1 MQILPGHLQSGSI
14 VLNENIPTLSIGRT
28 LVATVLSAPKSG
40 QVLVSMFGRRIMVET
55 TMALHRGQV
64 LNLKVHAL
72 SPRIVL
78 KLADS
83 GIEGQSPSLRNLGNA
98 LSRLV
103 GSFGDKPI
111 ESFLLQEI
119 VRRLP
124 SRPGND
130 AGQAEIVAALAEQMT
145 QHPEALAFLLIPLVD
160 EESGGSA
167 KVSVER
173 DGDAY
178 VLHFGIDTDRLGSL
192 ECTARMDRG
201 VEVEIMTPSEDTA
214 DFLNGHL
221 HELEAGLEPFGV
233 RYVRVARTALKDHLL
248 KGVDVLV

>member
-130 AGQAEIVAALAEQMT
+130 AGKAEIVAALAEQLT
-145 QHPEALAFLLIPLVD
+145 QHPEALASCSFLWWMKNRAAVRRYRSNGTAMHMFCTSESIPTVW
-160 EESGGSA
+160 EASSARPGWIGG
-167 KVSVER
+167 
-173 DGDAY
+173 
-178 VLHFGIDTDRLGSL
+178 
-192 ECTARMDRG
+192 
-201 VEVEIMTPSEDTA
+201 
-214 DFLNGHL
+214 
-221 HELEAGLEPFGV
+221 
-233 RYVRVARTALKDHLL
+233 
-248 KGVDVLV
+248 